1 MTTPTIP
8 SWEWQDLQDL
18 SQQGDLSGINPIVIG
33 SIDQAESS
41 GNGGGINPEGYG
53 GFFGLSESGTYP
65 GGQVTPQLLQGTDAD
80 SFEQQAEIAA
90 SAYASYL
97 NQAGGNPIAAQEI
110 YQTGAADGPT
120 EGSNILATNL
130 GTASP
135 SGGATAST
143 TSATTTSLNANPF
156 DLFGIPSTA
165 AGSVET
171 WATEALLVAAGLG
184 IIVLGVYKLASPA
197 LGQAKSAIKPPLEA
211 AAA

>member
-1 MTTPTIP
+1 MTTPSIP
-8 SWEWQDLQDL
+8 TWEWQDLQNL

-41 GNGGGINPEGYG
+41 GKGGGINPEGYG

-65 GGQVTPQLLQGTDAD
+65 GGQVTPQLLQGTDAS

-97 NQAGGNPIAAQEI
+97 QQAGGNPIAAEEI

-120 EGSNILATNL
+120 EGSNILGANL
-130 GTASP
+130 GSASPDGGTTATTAS
-135 SGGATAST
+135 
-143 TSATTTSLNANPF
+143 SLNANPF
-156 DLFGIPSTA
+156 DLFGIPSTVT
-165 AGSVET
+165 GSVET
-171 WATEALLVAAGLG
+171 FLAEALLVAAGLG
-184 IIVLGVYKLASPA
+184 IVVLGAYKLAAPGLDRAKGSFGPA
-197 LGQAKSAIKPPLEA
+197 LEA